1 MLWNLGLD
9 YADMDN
15 LTRVERKIEELD
27 SEFDLVLLAD
37 RWQESMVLMKELLCW
52 DYKDVVSFKLNGR
65 KEDTKQ
71 ELSRSTRSALQQFL
85 AKAQLSSL
93 DTTMTSVLVSD
104 LNSWNNRSVQFS
116 LNQISITVPGLGLP
130 ALQPLQFLV

>member
-93 DTTMTSVLVSD
+93 DTYND
-104 LNSWNNRSVQFS
+104 FCQHRC
-116 LNQISITVPGLGLP
+116 LG
-130 ALQPLQFLV
+130 V